1 MYAIYSDGTVPT
13 VVDNSLLTFV
23 SGSDSVATVDTNGIV
38 TAQAV
43 GSTNISI
50 VATTKTAL
58 SAYAVV
64 TVTSA

>member
-13 VVDNSLLTFV
+13 VVDNALLTFA
-23 SGSDSVATVDTNGIV
+23 SGSDSIATVDTNGIV